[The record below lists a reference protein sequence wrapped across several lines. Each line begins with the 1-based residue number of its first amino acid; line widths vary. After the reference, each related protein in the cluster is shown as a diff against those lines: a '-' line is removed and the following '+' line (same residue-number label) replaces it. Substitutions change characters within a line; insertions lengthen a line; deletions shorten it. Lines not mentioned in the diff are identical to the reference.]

1 MALSLHA
8 VADPRSASAGVM
20 RIRPW
25 RHIDRDGSQAIIS
38 VAASLSSM
46 FGVAW
51 RVDDRASPC
60 SVGICVDMLRRSA
73 RGDAPLRLP
82 TEAREWFGLTFEV
95 PEAAYALAFILVW
108 SLAATDASAE
118 PSRYDPLQVAMW
130 HVTHLLPMSARRVLP
145 DVEEAMRTAGQDY
158 LR

>member
-8 VADPRSASAGVM
+8 VADPRSASAGM
-20 RIRPW
+20 TLFRSW

-38 VAASLSSM
+38 AAASLSSM
-46 FGVAW
+46 FDVAW
-51 RVDDRASPC
+51 EVDDGAPAGSLGT
-60 SVGICVDMLRRSA
+60 SVDMLRRA
-73 RGDAPLRLP
+73 GRRGAPLRLP
-82 TEAREWFGLTFEV
+82 AEAREWFGLTFEV

-118 PSRYDPLQVAMW
+118 PSRCDPLQVAMW
-130 HVTHLLPMSARRVLP
+130 HVTHLLPTSARRVLP
-145 DVEEAMRTAGQDY
+145 DVEEALRTAGQDY